1 MLLKVMSQMSCTKC
15 FIAGVTS
22 DNPLCMLI
30 RQCYKE
36 RKKNKLLGNLPFFVH
51 VFPQPQHNLQPL

>member
-36 RKKNKLLGNLPFFVH
+36 KKKQVAG
-51 VFPQPQHNLQPL
+51 